1 MMIIGCDFH
10 PRFQQIAFVDQET
23 GEYGERRL
31 QHRGEAEEFYRRLA
45 GQQVRIG
52 MEATGNYGWF
62 CRLAEEQG
70 HELVLGDATRIRA
83 AAPRKQKTDKRDARH
98 ILDLLLENRFP
109 AVWQP
114 DAANQDLRV
123 LLTHR
128 VKQVRLRTRLKNQLD
143 GLAKS
148 EGYLSPRVWSAGR
161 RAELEALPLCGWLDR
176 RRQDL
181 LELHDELDKRIAPLD
196 EALREAANED
206 AAARL
211 LMTHPGVGPVVSL
224 AFVLTIGDVSRFQRG
239 KQVGSYL
246 PPQRRRPVAGDPGF
260 GLIPSEESS
269 GQHRRL
275 GSVSKQGNS
284 LVRWLLV
291 QAAAL
296 AQRYDPSWHRQ
307 YVRLSMN
314 KHHGV
319 AKVAIAHKLA
329 VRLYSTPATK
339 TRRRGPRIGCCVR
352 GKTMSSYPYAVRMR
366 DSPCSAVVA
375 YKHTDRLIGHPVS
388 PCNSR
393 EFEQA
398 IMAQYRAEYMV
409 GGT

>member
-10 PRFQQIAFVDQET
+10 PRFQQIAFLDQET
-23 GEYGERRL
+23 GEYGERHL
-31 QHRGEAEEFYRRLA
+31 NHPQEAVEFYRRLT
-45 GQQVRIG
+45 GKPTRIG
-52 MEATGNYGWF
+52 MEATGNYYWF
-62 CRLAEEQG
+62 HRLAGELG
-70 HELVLGDATRIRA
+70 HELVLGDASKIRA
-83 AAPRKQKTDKRDARH
+83 CCVRKQKTDKRDARH

-123 LLTHR
+123 LLVHR
-128 VKQVRLRTRLKNQLD
+128 VKQVRMRTRLKNQLD

-148 EGYLSPRVWSAGR
+148 EGYLSPRVWSDGR
-161 RAELEALPLCGWLDR
+161 RAELEALPLHGWLDR

-181 LELHDELDKRIAPLD
+181 LELHEELDERIAPLD
-196 EALREAANED
+196 EALREAANQD

-224 AFVLTIGDVSRFQRG
+224 AFVLTIGDVSRFARG

-246 PPQRRRPVAGDPGF
+246 

-275 GSVSKQGNS
+275 GGVSKQGNS

-329 VRLYSTPATK
+329 VRLYWMLRTGQNYEQLS
-339 TRRRGPRIGCCVR
+339 VR
-352 GKTMSSYPYAVRMR
+352 GSHAGQSV
-366 DSPCSAVVA
+366 
-375 YKHTDRLIGHPVS
+375 
-388 PCNSR
+388 
-393 EFEQA
+393 
-398 IMAQYRAEYMV
+398 
-409 GGT
+409 